1 MSDKDTTPAGSAPAP
16 APQDAAASPAP
27 AAPPEMAA
35 GLSHALRA
43 MYEQVVDEPLPDSF
57 ADLLSRLDD
66 SDG

>member
-1 MSDKDTTPAGSAPAP
+1 MSDKDTTPSGSAPAP
-16 APQDAAASPAP
+16 SPQDAASPLP
-27 AAPPEMAA
+27 PAPPEMAA

-57 ADLLSRLDD
+57 ADLLSKLDD

>member
-1 MSDKDTTPAGSAPAP
+1 MPDKDLPPSGSAPP
-16 APQDAAASPAP
+16 TEQPT
-27 AAPPEMAA
+27 PPEMAE

>member
-1 MSDKDTTPAGSAPAP
+1 MPDKDLPPSGSAP
-16 APQDAAASPAP
+16 SPEQQP
-27 AAPPEMAA
+27 EQPTPPEMAE

-57 ADLLSRLDD
+57 ADLLSKLDD

>member
-1 MSDKDTTPAGSAPAP
+1 MSDKDTPPSGSAPPP
-16 APQDAAASPAP
+16 APQDAVSSVPP
-27 AAPPEMAA
+27 APPEMAA